1 MTYRDRLKIT
11 LENSIYDHNFEEF
24 TVPLKDMD
32 WLINQAE
39 CVEGLEAKYS
49 RLEES
54 LKKQTTNAF
63 DGWEKVIELEREKED
78 YEQALEFYGN
88 EGNYKTV
95 IENDKEI
102 IFLGTSVAQMDGGE
116 AARKVLDFS
125 GNEGDLDE

>member
-1 MTYRDRLKIT
+1 MNDKERLKII
-11 LENSIYDHNFEEF
+11 LDNSIYDHNFEEF

-39 CVEGLEAKYS
+39 RVEELEAKYS

-54 LKKQTTNAF
+54 LKKQISNAF
-63 DGWEKVIELEREKED
+63 EGWEKVIELEKENEE

-102 IFLGTSVAQMDGGE
+102 KFLGTSLAQMDGGE
-116 AARKVLDFS
+116 VARKVLDFS
-125 GNEGDLDE
+125 RN

>member
-1 MTYRDRLKIT
+1 MNNQERLDMLKGEWSQGIPWA
-11 LENSIYDHNFEEF
+11 EES
-24 TVPLKDMD
+24 KK
-32 WLINQAE
+32 WLLWQAE
-39 CVEGLEAKYS
+39 RVDELEAKYS

-54 LKKQTTNAF
+54 FKKQTTNAF

-102 IFLGTSVAQMDGGE
+102 KFLGTSVAQMDGGE
-116 AARKVLDFS
+116 AARKVLESS

>member
-1 MTYRDRLKIT
+1 MIT
-11 LENSIYDHNFEEF
+11 VIQEIEANWEFEKCIKREH
-24 TVPLKDMD
+24 VDY
-32 WLINQAE
+32 LIQQAE
-39 CVEGLEAKYS
+39 RVGELEAKYS

-78 YEQALEFYGN
+78 YEQVLEFYGN

-95 IENDKEI
+95 IENNKEI

-125 GNEGDLDE
+125 GNEASRHE